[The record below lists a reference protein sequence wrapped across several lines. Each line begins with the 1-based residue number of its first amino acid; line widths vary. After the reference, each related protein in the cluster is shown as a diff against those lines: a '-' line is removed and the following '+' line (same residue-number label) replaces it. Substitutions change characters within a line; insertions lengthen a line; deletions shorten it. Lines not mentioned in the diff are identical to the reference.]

1 MYTNSYQLLL
11 HEKERNVKHKFF
23 AALLLAIAPAAM
35 AQSLSGMWDATITF
49 NGQDIPFRLQIAGD
63 GSNIQGWFF
72 NGNEKE
78 VSSGGS
84 FQNETL
90 VLNFDS
96 YAAKLEAKLQDGALV
111 GQYGPMLKKTY
122 PVTAHRHQAEAGA
135 SAKAP
140 SIDGL
145 WEVAVK
151 SSKGE
156 KAWRLIV
163 QQKSAS
169 NVEAAILRVDGD
181 TGALTGG
188 YRDGKFVLSHFSGGR
203 PALVVLTPS
212 SDGTLAV
219 EMTDLHGSS
228 ELTAT
233 RPDVA
238 RARGLA
244 PPTDPDHHTSVKN
257 PSEPFRFSFPDLNG
271 KIVSNTD
278 ARFQGKVVLVNITG
292 SWCPNCHDEAPFLAE
307 LYRKYRSQGLEVVAL
322 SFEEEDQLKNPARLR
337 AFMKEYG
344 IDYTVLLGGVPD
356 DRDAKLTQPVNLN
369 SWPTTFFLGRDG
381 RVRFVHA
388 GFPGPASGDLYRQ
401 ATHEFYAQVESLLA
415 EKPATSTASLR

>member
-1 MYTNSYQLLL
+1 V
-11 HEKERNVKHKFF
+11 RIKFL
-23 AALLLAIAPAAM
+23 AALVIALVAIAPAAV
-35 AQSLSGMWDATITF
+35 AQSLDGLWDATITF
-49 NGQDIPFRLQIAGD
+49 NGQAIPFRLQIAGE
-63 GSNIQGWFF
+63 GPNLKGWLF
-72 NGNEKE
+72 NGEDK
-78 VSSGGS
+78 VVASGAS
-84 FQNETL
+84 FQNGSL

-96 YAAKLEAKLQDGALV
+96 YAAKLEAKLQDGELV

-122 PVTAHRHQAEAGA
+122 PVTAQRHKAEPSSSA
-135 SAKAP
+135 SAP
-140 SIDGL
+140 SINGL

-156 KAWRLIV
+156 QAWRLIV

-169 NVEAAILRVDGD
+169 NVSAAILRVDGD

-188 YRDGKFVLSHFSGGR
+188 YKDGKFVLSHFSGGR
-203 PALVVLTPS
+203 PALMVLTPGA
-212 SDGTLAV
+212 DGTLAID
-219 EMTDLHGSS
+219 MTDLHGTSQLS
-228 ELTAT
+228 AT

-238 RARGLA
+238 RAKGLA
-244 PPTDPDHHTSVKN
+244 PPTDPDHHTTVKDA
-257 PSEPFRFSFPDLNG
+257 SQPFQFSAPDLNG
-271 KIVSNTD
+271 KIVSNAD

-307 LYRKYRSQGLEVVAL
+307 LYRKYHSQGLEVVAL

-344 IDYTVLLGGVPD
+344 IDYTVLLGGTPD
-356 DRDAKLTQPVNLN
+356 ERDAKLTQPVNLN

-388 GFPGPASGDLYRQ
+388 GFPGPASGELYRQ
-401 ATHEFYAQVESLLA
+401 AAHEFYSQVESLLA
-415 EKPATSTASLR
+415 ENHTASR

>member
-1 MYTNSYQLLL
+1 VQTKFLATLL
-11 HEKERNVKHKFF
+11 V
-23 AALLLAIAPAAM
+23 AIAPAAW
-35 AQSLSGMWDATITF
+35 AQSSAAPALAGLWDATITF

-63 GSNIQGWFF
+63 GSNLEGWLF
-72 NGNEKE
+72 NGKDK
-78 VSSGGS
+78 VVASSAS
-84 FQNETL
+84 FQDGSL

-96 YAAKLEAKLQDGALV
+96 YAAKLDAKLQDGALV

-122 PVTAHRHQAEAGA
+122 PVTAHRHQGIKVAFNL
-135 SAKAP
+135 SIP

-156 KAWRLIV
+156 QAWRLVV
-163 QQKSAS
+163 QQKSAIDVS
-169 NVEAAILRVDGD
+169 AAILRVDGD

-188 YRDGKFVLSHFSGGR
+188 YKNGKFVLSHFSGGR
-203 PALVVLTPS
+203 PALMILTPAA
-212 SDGTLAV
+212 DGTLGID
-219 EMTDLHGSS
+219 MTDLHGKSQM
-228 ELTAT
+228 TAT
-233 RPDVA
+233 RPEVA
-238 RARGLA
+238 RAKGL
-244 PPTDPDHHTSVKN
+244 PPPADPDRHTTVKDA
-257 PSEPFRFSFPDLNG
+257 SEPFRFSFPDLNG

-278 ARFQGKVVLVNITG
+278 ARFQGKVVLVNVTG

-322 SFEEEDQLKNPARLR
+322 SFEEGDQLTNPVRLR

-344 IDYTVLLGGVPD
+344 IDYTVLLAGTPD

-388 GFPGPASGDLYRQ
+388 GFPGPASGVLYHQ
-401 ATHEFYAQVESLLA
+401 AVKEFYSQVDSLLA
-415 EKPATSTASLR
+415 ENRTSTR

>member
-1 MYTNSYQLLL
+1 MKT
-11 HEKERNVKHKFF
+11 KFL
-23 AALLLAIAPAAM
+23 AALLFAIAPAAVAQSAV
-35 AQSLSGMWDATITF
+35 AQSLDGLWDATITF
-49 NGQDIPFRLQIAGD
+49 NGEAIPFRLQIAGE
-63 GSNIQGWFF
+63 GAKLQGWLF
-72 NGNEKE
+72 NGEDK
-78 VSSGGS
+78 VVASGAS
-84 FQNETL
+84 FQNGSL

-96 YAAKLEAKLQDGALV
+96 YAAKFEAKLQDGELV

-122 PVTAHRHQAEAGA
+122 PVTAHRHKAEPGSSA
-135 SAKAP
+135 SAP
-140 SIDGL
+140 SINGL

-156 KAWRLIV
+156 QAWRLIV

-169 NVEAAILRVDGD
+169 NVSAAILRVDGD

-188 YRDGKFVLSHFSGGR
+188 YKDGKFVLSHFSGGR
-203 PALVVLTPS
+203 PALLILTPAA
-212 SDGTLAV
+212 DGSLAID
-219 EMTDLHGSS
+219 MTDLHGKSQ
-228 ELTAT
+228 LTAT

-238 RARGLA
+238 RAKGLP
-244 PPTDPDHHTSVKN
+244 PPTDPDHHTTVKDA
-257 PSEPFRFSFPDLNG
+257 SQPFQFSFPDLNG

-307 LYRKYRSQGLEVVAL
+307 LYRKYHSQGLEVVAL

-344 IDYTVLLGGVPD
+344 IDYTVLLGGTPD
-356 DRDAKLTQPVNLN
+356 ERDAKLTQPVNLN

-388 GFPGPASGDLYRQ
+388 GFPGPASGELYRQ
-401 ATHEFYAQVESLLA
+401 ASHEFYSQVESLLA
-415 EKPATSTASLR
+415 ENHTASR

>member
-1 MYTNSYQLLL
+1 
-11 HEKERNVKHKFF
+11 VKTKLW
-23 AALLLAIAPAAM
+23 AALLFAIAPAAM
-35 AQSLSGMWDATITF
+35 AQSLDGLWDATITF
-49 NGQDIPFRLQIAGD
+49 NGQDIPFRLQIAGEGSNLRGWLFNGAEKVVASGATFQD
-63 GSNIQGWFF
+63 GS
-72 NGNEKE
+72 
-78 VSSGGS
+78 
-84 FQNETL
+84 L

-111 GQYGPMLKKTY
+111 GQYGPMLKKTF
-122 PVTAHRHQAEAGA
+122 PVTAHRHKAEVSA
-135 SAKAP
+135 SAAAP

-156 KAWRLIV
+156 QAWRLIV
-163 QQKSAS
+163 QEKSAS

-188 YRDGKFVLSHFSGGR
+188 YKDGKFVLSHFSGGR
-203 PALVVLTPS
+203 PALLILTPAA
-212 SDGTLAV
+212 DGTLAID
-219 EMTDLHGSS
+219 MTDLHGKSQM
-228 ELTAT
+228 TAT

-238 RARGLA
+238 RAKGLP
-244 PPTDPDHHTSVKN
+244 PPTDPDHHTSVKD
-257 PSEPFRFSFPDLNG
+257 PAEPFRFSAPDLNG

-278 ARFQGKVVLVNITG
+278 ARFLGKVVLVNVTG

-322 SFEEEDQLKNPARLR
+322 SFEEEDQLKNPTRLR

-344 IDYTVLLGGVPD
+344 IDYTVLVPGTTD
-356 DRDAKLTQPVNLN
+356 ERDAKLPQAVNLN
-369 SWPTTFFLGRDG
+369 SWPTTFFVGRDG

-388 GFPGPASGDLYRQ
+388 GFPGPASGALYHQ
-401 ATHEFYAQVESLLA
+401 AVKEFYAQVDSLLA
-415 EKPATSTASLR
+415 EKLTSSTR

>member
-1 MYTNSYQLLL
+1 MKT
-11 HEKERNVKHKFF
+11 KFL
-23 AALLLAIAPAAM
+23 AALLFAIAPAAV
-35 AQSLSGMWDATITF
+35 AQSLDGLWDATITF
-49 NGQDIPFRLQIAGD
+49 NGRAIPFRLQIAGE
-63 GSNIQGWFF
+63 GAKLQGWLF
-72 NGNEKE
+72 NGGDK
-78 VSSGGS
+78 VVASGAS
-84 FQNETL
+84 FQNGSL

-96 YAAKLEAKLQDGALV
+96 YAAKLEAKLQDGELV
-111 GQYGPMLKKTY
+111 GQYGPMLKKSY
-122 PVTAHRHQAEAGA
+122 PVTARRHKAEPSSSA
-135 SAKAP
+135 SAP
-140 SIDGL
+140 SINGL

-151 SSKGE
+151 SAKGE

-169 NVEAAILRVDGD
+169 NVSAAILRVDGD

-188 YRDGKFVLSHFSGGR
+188 YKDGKFVLSHFSGGR
-203 PALVVLTPS
+203 PALLMITPAA
-212 SDGTLAV
+212 DGTLAID
-219 EMTDLHGSS
+219 MTDLHGTSQ
-228 ELTAT
+228 LTAT

-244 PPTDPDHHTSVKN
+244 PPTDPDHHTTVKDA
-257 PSEPFRFSFPDLNG
+257 SQPFQFSAPDLTG
-271 KIVSNTD
+271 KIVSNSD
-278 ARFQGKVVLVNITG
+278 ARFQGKVVLVNVTG

-322 SFEEEDQLKNPARLR
+322 SFEEEDQLANPTRLR

-344 IDYTVLLGGVPD
+344 IDYTVLLPGTPD

-388 GFPGPASGDLYRQ
+388 GFPGPASGELYRQ
-401 ATHEFYAQVESLLA
+401 TAHEFYSQVESLLA
-415 EKPATSTASLR
+415 ENRTASR

>member
-1 MYTNSYQLLL
+1 
-11 HEKERNVKHKFF
+11 VKTKL
-23 AALLLAIAPAAM
+23 AVALLFAIAPAAL
-35 AQSLSGMWDATITF
+35 AQSLAGLWDATITF
-49 NGQDIPFRLQIAGD
+49 NGESIPFRLQIAGD
-63 GSNIQGWFF
+63 GSNVQGWLF
-72 NGNEKE
+72 NGEDK
-78 VSSGGS
+78 VVASGGS
-84 FQNETL
+84 FQNGSL

-111 GQYGPMLKKTY
+111 GDYGPMLKKSY
-122 PVTAHRHQAEAGA
+122 PVTAHRHTADTSSKAN
-135 SAKAP
+135 AP
-140 SIDGL
+140 SINGL

-156 KAWRLIV
+156 QAWRLIV

-169 NVEAAILRVDGD
+169 NVSAAILRVDGD

-188 YRDGKFVLSHFSGGR
+188 YKDGHFVLSHFSGGR
-203 PALVVLTPS
+203 PALMILTPGA
-212 SDGTLAV
+212 DGTLAID
-219 EMTDLHGSS
+219 MTDLHGKSQ
-228 ELTAT
+228 LTAT

-238 RARGLA
+238 RAKGLP
-244 PPTDPDHHTSVKN
+244 PPTDPDHHTSVKDA
-257 PSEPFRFSFPDLNG
+257 SEPFRFSAPDLNG

-278 ARFQGKVVLVNITG
+278 GRFQGKVVLVNITG

-322 SFEEEDQLKNPARLR
+322 SFEEEDQLKNPVRLR

-344 IDYTVLLGGVPD
+344 IDYTVLLGGTQD
-356 DRDAKLTQPVNLN
+356 ERDTKLTQPVNLN

-388 GFPGPASGDLYRQ
+388 GFPGPASGELYRE
-401 ATHEFYAQVESLLA
+401 ATQEFRSQVESLLA
-415 EKPATSTASLR
+415 ENRTSTR

>member
-1 MYTNSYQLLL
+1 
-11 HEKERNVKHKFF
+11 VKTKFF
-23 AALLLAIAPAAM
+23 AALVLAIAPAAV
-35 AQSLSGMWDATITF
+35 AQSVSGLWDATITF

-63 GSNIQGWFF
+63 GSNIQGWLF
-72 NGNEKE
+72 NGEDK
-78 VSSGGS
+78 VVASGAS
-84 FQNETL
+84 FQNGSLT
-90 VLNFDS
+90 LNFDS

-122 PVTAHRHQAEAGA
+122 PVAAHRHQAAA
-135 SAKAP
+135 KSSATAP
-140 SIDGL
+140 SINGL
-145 WEVAVK
+145 WEVGVK
-151 SSKGE
+151 SAKGE
-156 KAWRLIV
+156 QAWRLIV
-163 QQKSAS
+163 QEKNAMDVS
-169 NVEAAILRVDGD
+169 AAILRVDGD

-188 YRDGKFVLSHFSGGR
+188 YKDGKFVLSHFSGGR
-203 PALVVLTPS
+203 PALMILTPA
-212 SDGTLAV
+212 SDGTLAID
-219 EMTDLHGSS
+219 MTDLHGTSQM
-228 ELTAT
+228 TAT

-238 RARGLA
+238 RAKGLP
-244 PPTDPDHHTSVKN
+244 PPTDPDHHTTVKDA
-257 PSEPFRFSFPDLNG
+257 SEPFRFSFPDLNG

-322 SFEEEDQLKNPARLR
+322 SFEEGDQLTNPVRLR

-344 IDYTVLLGGVPD
+344 IDYTVLLGGTPD

-388 GFPGPASGDLYRQ
+388 GFPGPASGELYRQ
-401 ATHEFYAQVESLLA
+401 ATHEFHSQVESLLA
-415 EKPATSTASLR
+415 ENRTASAR

>member
-1 MYTNSYQLLL
+1 VIN
-11 HEKERNVKHKFF
+11 KVW
-23 AALLLAIAPAAM
+23 AALLFSLAPAAM
-35 AQSLSGMWDATITF
+35 AQSLAGLWDASITF
-49 NGQDIPFRLQIAGD
+49 NGQDIPFRFQIAGD
-63 GSNIQGWFF
+63 GSNIRGWFF
-72 NGNEKE
+72 NGDQKE

-84 FQNETL
+84 YQNGSL

-96 YAAKLEAKLQDGALV
+96 YAAKLEARLQNGTLV

-122 PVTAHRHQAEAGA
+122 PVMAHRHIAEPA
-135 SAKAP
+135 SSASAP
-140 SIDGL
+140 SINGL
-145 WEVAVK
+145 WEVGVD

-188 YRDGKFVLSHFSGGR
+188 YKDGEFVLSHFSGGR
-203 PALVVLTPS
+203 PSLLLITPQR
-212 SDGTLAV
+212 DGTLAIN
-219 EMTDLHGSS
+219 MTDLHGKSM
-228 ELTAT
+228 LKAT

-238 RARGLA
+238 RAEGL
-244 PPTDPDHHTSVKN
+244 PKPTDPDHHTSVKN
-257 PSEPFRFSFPDLNG
+257 SSEPFRFSFPDLNG

-278 ARFQGKVVLVNITG
+278 ARFQGKVVLVNVTG

-307 LYRKYRSQGLEVVAL
+307 LYRKYRNQGLEVVAL
-322 SFEEEDQLKNPARLR
+322 SFEEDDQLKNPTRLR
-337 AFMKEYG
+337 AFIKEYG
-344 IDYTVLLGGVPD
+344 IGYTVLLGGMPD
-356 DRDAKLTQPVNLN
+356 DRDARLTQPVNLN

-401 ATHEFYAQVESLLA
+401 TAHEFYSQVESLLA
-415 EKPATSTASLR
+415 EKLTSSVR

>member
-1 MYTNSYQLLL
+1 MKT
-11 HEKERNVKHKFF
+11 KFL
-23 AALLLAIAPAAM
+23 AALLFAIAPAAV
-35 AQSLSGMWDATITF
+35 AQTSTNQSLAGLWDATITF

-63 GSNIQGWFF
+63 GSNIKGWLF
-72 NGNEKE
+72 NGDDK
-78 VSSGGS
+78 VVASGGS
-84 FQNETL
+84 FQNGSL

-111 GQYGPMLKKTY
+111 GQYGPMLKKNY
-122 PVTAHRHQAEAGA
+122 PVTAHRHQAAPNSNA
-135 SAKAP
+135 SAP
-140 SIDGL
+140 SISGL

-151 SSKGE
+151 SAKGE
-156 KAWRLIV
+156 QAWRLIV
-163 QQKSAS
+163 QQKNAS
-169 NVEAAILRVDGD
+169 DVSAAILRVDGD
-181 TGALTGG
+181 TGALTGS
-188 YRDGKFVLSHFSGGR
+188 YKDGKFVLSHFSGGR
-203 PALVVLTPS
+203 PALVILTPA

-219 EMTDLHGSS
+219 NMTDLHGSS
-228 ELTAT
+228 QLTAT

-238 RARGLA
+238 RAKGLA
-244 PPTDPDHHTSVKN
+244 PPADPDHHTTVKD
-257 PSEPFRFSFPDLNG
+257 PAEPFKFSFPDLNG
-271 KIVSNTD
+271 KTVSNTD

-322 SFEEEDQLKNPARLR
+322 SFEEGDQLTNPVRLR

-344 IDYTVLLGGVPD
+344 IGYTVLLGGTPD

-401 ATHEFYAQVESLLA
+401 ATREFYAQVESLLA
-415 EKPATSTASLR
+415 ENRTSSTR

>member
-1 MYTNSYQLLL
+1 MKT
-11 HEKERNVKHKFF
+11 KFL
-23 AALLLAIAPAAM
+23 AALLFSIAPAAVAQSAV
-35 AQSLSGMWDATITF
+35 AQSLDGLWDATITF
-49 NGQDIPFRLQIAGD
+49 NGEAIPFRLQIAGE
-63 GSNIQGWFF
+63 GAKLQGWLF
-72 NGNEKE
+72 NGEDK
-78 VSSGGS
+78 VVASGAS
-84 FQNETL
+84 FQNGSL

-122 PVTAHRHQAEAGA
+122 PVTAHRHKAEPSSSA
-135 SAKAP
+135 SAP
-140 SIDGL
+140 SINGL

-156 KAWRLIV
+156 QAWRLIV

-169 NVEAAILRVDGD
+169 NVSAAILRVDGD

-188 YRDGKFVLSHFSGGR
+188 YKDGKFVLSHFSGGR
-203 PALVVLTPS
+203 PSLLVMTPAA
-212 SDGTLAV
+212 DGTLAID
-219 EMTDLHGSS
+219 MTDLHGKSQ
-228 ELTAT
+228 LIAT

-238 RARGLA
+238 RAKGLA
-244 PPTDPDHHTSVKN
+244 PPTDPDHHTTVKDA
-257 PSEPFRFSFPDLNG
+257 SQPFQFSFPDLNG

-278 ARFQGKVVLVNITG
+278 ARFQGKVVLVNVTG
-292 SWCPNCHDEAPFLAE
+292 SWCPNCHDEAPFLGE

-322 SFEEEDQLKNPARLR
+322 SFEEEDQLANPTRLR

-344 IDYTVLLGGVPD
+344 IDYTVLLPGTPD

-388 GFPGPASGDLYRQ
+388 GFPGPASGELYRQ
-401 ATHEFYAQVESLLA
+401 AAHEFYSQVESLLA
-415 EKPATSTASLR
+415 ENHTASR

>member
-1 MYTNSYQLLL
+1 
-11 HEKERNVKHKFF
+11 VKTKFL
-23 AALLLAIAPAAM
+23 AALLFAIAPAAF
-35 AQSLSGMWDATITF
+35 AQTNTPSLSGLWDATITF
-49 NGQDIPFRLQIAGD
+49 GGQDIPFRLQIAGD
-63 GSNIQGWFF
+63 GSNVKGWLF
-72 NGNEKE
+72 NGDEKL
-78 VSSGGS
+78 VASGASFHDGS
-84 FQNETL
+84 L

-96 YAAKLEAKLQDGALV
+96 YAAKLELKLQDGALV
-111 GQYGPMLKKTY
+111 GQYGPMLKKTF
-122 PVTAHRHQAEAGA
+122 PVTAHRHQAATESSA
-135 SAKAP
+135 SAP
-140 SIDGL
+140 SINGL

-156 KAWRLIV
+156 QAWRLIV
-163 QQKSAS
+163 QEKSAS
-169 NVEAAILRVDGD
+169 DVSAAILRVDGD

-188 YRDGKFVLSHFSGGR
+188 YKDGKFVLSHFSGGR
-203 PALVVLTPS
+203 PALMILTPS

-219 EMTDLHGSS
+219 NMTDLHGSS
-228 ELTAT
+228 QLTAT

-238 RARGLA
+238 RAKGLA
-244 PPTDPDHHTSVKN
+244 PPTDPDHHTSVKD
-257 PSEPFRFSFPDLNG
+257 PSEPFQFSFPDLNG

-322 SFEEEDQLKNPARLR
+322 SFEEGDQLKDPVRLR

-344 IDYTVLLGGVPD
+344 IDYTVLLGGTPD

-388 GFPGPASGDLYRQ
+388 GFPGPASGELYRQ
-401 ATHEFYAQVESLLA
+401 AAHEFYAQVESLLA
-415 EKPATSTASLR
+415 ENRTASTR

>member
-1 MYTNSYQLLL
+1 VETKLW
-11 HEKERNVKHKFF
+11 
-23 AALLLAIAPAAM
+23 AALLLAIAPAAL
-35 AQSLSGMWDATITF
+35 AQSSTTQSLSGLWDATITF
-49 NGQDIPFRLQIAGD
+49 NGDAIPFRLQIAGE
-63 GSNIQGWFF
+63 GSNVQGWLF
-72 NGNEKE
+72 NGQDK
-78 VSSGGS
+78 VVASSGS
-84 FQNETL
+84 FQNGSL

-96 YAAKLEAKLQDGALV
+96 YAAKLEAKLQDGVLV

-122 PVTAHRHQAEAGA
+122 PVTAHRQTAVVA
-135 SAKAP
+135 SVLSGP
-140 SIDGL
+140 PTSIDGL

-156 KAWRLIV
+156 QAWRLIV
-163 QQKSAS
+163 QEKSPLDVS
-169 NVEAAILRVDGD
+169 AAILRVDGD
-181 TGALTGG
+181 TGALTGSFK
-188 YRDGKFVLSHFSGGR
+188 DGKFVLSHFSGGR
-203 PALVVLTPS
+203 PALMILTPAA
-212 SDGTLAV
+212 DGTLSV
-219 EMTDLHGSS
+219 EMTDLHGKSQ
-228 ELTAT
+228 LTAV

-238 RARGLA
+238 RAKGLP
-244 PPTDPDHHTSVKN
+244 PPTDPDHHTSVKDA
-257 PSEPFRFSFPDLNG
+257 SEPFRFSFPDLNG

-356 DRDAKLTQPVNLN
+356 ERDAKLTQPVNLN

-388 GFPGPASGDLYRQ
+388 GFPGPASGTLYNQ
-401 ATHEFYAQVESLLA
+401 AVKEFYAQVDSLLA
-415 EKPATSTASLR
+415 EKLTSSTR

>member
-1 MYTNSYQLLL
+1 MKS
-11 HEKERNVKHKFF
+11 KFL
-23 AALLLAIAPAAM
+23 AALVLAIASAAVAQSSN
-35 AQSLSGMWDATITF
+35 AQSLAGLWDATITF
-49 NGQDIPFRLQIAGD
+49 NGQDIPFRLQISGD
-63 GSNIQGWFF
+63 GSNLRGWLF
-72 NGNEKE
+72 NGDDK
-78 VSSGGS
+78 VVASGASFHDGS
-84 FQNETL
+84 L

-111 GQYGPMLKKTY
+111 GQYGPMLKKNY
-122 PVTAHRHQAEAGA
+122 PIAAHRHQGGA
-135 SAKAP
+135 SAGATAP
-140 SIDGL
+140 IINGL
-145 WEVAVK
+145 WEVPVK
-151 SSKGE
+151 SAKGE
-156 KAWRLIV
+156 QAWRLIV

-169 NVEAAILRVDGD
+169 DVSAAILRVDGD

-188 YRDGKFVLSHFSGGR
+188 YKDGKFVLSHFSGGR
-203 PALVVLTPS
+203 PSLMILTPA
-212 SDGTLAV
+212 SDGTLAID
-219 EMTDLHGSS
+219 MTDLHGKSQM
-228 ELTAT
+228 TAT

-238 RARGLA
+238 RAKGLA
-244 PPTDPDHHTSVKN
+244 PPADPDHHTSVKD
-257 PSEPFRFSFPDLNG
+257 PSEPFKFSFPDLNG

-322 SFEEEDQLKNPARLR
+322 SFEEGDQLTNPTRLR

-344 IDYTVLLGGVPD
+344 IDYTVLLGGTPD

-388 GFPGPASGDLYRQ
+388 GFPGPASGELYHK
-401 ATHEFYAQVESLLA
+401 AVHEFDAQVESLLA
-415 EKPATSTASLR
+415 ENRTTSTR